1 MSDASSRRTLRVL
14 IVEDSEDEA
23 ALFLRELQRGGYEP
37 DYEIVDTPEGMERAL
52 TSDGEPWELILSDYV
67 MPRFRAPEALEILRG
82 LGYDTPFIIISGKVG
97 EDLVVEAMRSGAQD
111 YIFKDNLA
119 RLNAAVERE
128 LREAGE
134 RRERRRVEAALRRTE
149 EKYRSI
155 FENSAGGIFQTAT
168 DGRLL
173 TTNPAFA
180 HMLGYE
186 SPDDMLR
193 VVTDVSRQV
202 YADPSQA
209 QEFLSILR
217 ESGAV
222 FGYEFRAVR
231 KDGSEIL
238 LSLKARLG
246 RDEADDI
253 EVVEGAAENITE
265 RKWVEEEMRESEE
278 RFRATFDQA
287 AVGFL
292 QVDLGGSW
300 LRFNDKFCDI
310 LGYSREELSR
320 TSVFDLIDPED
331 FDKDFERGVNM
342 LAGEIREYTEEKLV
356 VGKEGRRVWINLNV
370 SLVYDTADEPRYF
383 IAVVED
389 ISERKWAEEELSL
402 RERAI
407 DASVNGIVLTDPTQP
422 DNPIVYVN
430 SAFERMTGY
439 SAEEAI
445 GLNCRFLQ
453 GDEGDQ
459 PQLDELRAAIRESRE
474 CRVVLKN
481 RRKDGTLFWNALS
494 LSPVF
499 DERERLIRFVGVQE
513 DITERR
519 RAEEELVWLASFPM
533 LNPYPIVET
542 NLDGEPTYL
551 NPAAEA
557 HFPNVRFLA
566 ARHPALMGLEE
577 AHEKIRA
584 SDGHPI
590 TREIKIG
597 DKYYHQTISR
607 VPEDDLLRIYATDI
621 TERRHAEEAVRA
633 SEERFRSLVQNASDV
648 IVVLDIS
655 GTIIYESPAIENIL
669 GFTAE
674 ERIGT
679 IAFDHIH
686 PEDRERVMQTF
697 DDYVGR
703 GDARETVEYR
713 ARDKSGAWH
722 YFEAV
727 GTNLLE
733 DPVVKGIVVNTRD
746 ITKRKHAE
754 KELRESE
761 ERYRAF
767 IAQSSEGILRYE
779 LEKPV
784 SIDLPAEEQVE
795 LFYRHAYLAECN
807 DTLARMYGFSSAE
820 EIVGARLGDIM
831 PYSISANVEVLK
843 AGVSNGYK
851 IVNKESQESDWM
863 GNPKYFS
870 NNLTGIVENGELI
883 RGWGTQRDI
892 TSQKN
897 IELALRQS
905 EALYRTV
912 VEQAAENIFVVD
924 VETREILE
932 ANASLGRSLGYTE
945 EELQNMK
952 LYDIVDHDRESV
964 DENIERILSS
974 GRFFIGERV
983 YRRKDGTSVDVEVT
997 VSSIS
1002 YQGRSALCIVAHDV
1016 TERKRIEEAMR
1027 EVREAERTR
1036 IARDL
1041 HDDILQDMVYALQEI
1056 QMLQITNLDGGDP
1069 ALEDTAE
1076 ALRRSVEGLRVA
1088 IFELRLSENLER
1100 SFRSSMQALLEMN
1113 RRMSRNRF
1121 IIDMSVSDGF
1131 PQDIPEPKGREL
1143 VRIIQEAL
1151 SNARRHASPNH
1162 VWVELGVDA
1171 ENVWV
1176 QVTDDGKGFVPSD
1189 AGGGGGISSM
1199 QHRSRSLGGETKI
1212 ESQPGNGTRMRF
1224 ETSLENLMEQ

>member
-52 TSDGEPWELILSDYV
+52 TSDGEPWELVLSDYV

-97 EDLVVEAMRSGAQD
+97 EDLAVEAMRSGAQD

-134 RRERRRVEAALRRTE
+134 RRCVEAALRRTE

-155 FENSAGGIFQTAT
+155 FENSAEGIFQTDA
-168 DGRLL
+168 DGCLL
-173 TTNPAFA
+173 TANHAFA
-180 HMLGYE
+180 QMLGYE
-186 SPDDMLR
+186 SADEMLR
-193 VVTDVSRQV
+193 VVTDVGRQV
-202 YADPSQA
+202 YADPEQA
-209 QEFLSILR
+209 QEFLGVLR
-217 ESGAV
+217 ENGAV
-222 FGYEFRAVR
+222 FGYEFQAVR
-231 KDGSEIL
+231 KDGSEVL
-238 LSLKARLG
+238 LSVNARLG
-246 RDEADDI
+246 RDEVDDI
-253 EVVEGAAENITE
+253 AVVEGAAENITE
-265 RKWVEEEMRESEE
+265 RK
-278 RFRATFDQA
+278 
-287 AVGFL
+287 
-292 QVDLGGSW
+292 
-300 LRFNDKFCDI
+300 
-310 LGYSREELSR
+310 
-320 TSVFDLIDPED
+320 
-331 FDKDFERGVNM
+331 
-342 LAGEIREYTEEKLV
+342 
-356 VGKEGRRVWINLNV
+356 RV
-370 SLVYDTADEPRYF
+370 
-383 IAVVED
+383 
-389 ISERKWAEEELSL
+389 
-402 RERAI
+402 
-407 DASVNGIVLTDPTQP
+407 
-422 DNPIVYVN
+422 
-430 SAFERMTGY
+430 
-439 SAEEAI
+439 
-445 GLNCRFLQ
+445 
-453 GDEGDQ
+453 
-459 PQLDELRAAIRESRE
+459 
-474 CRVVLKN
+474 
-481 RRKDGTLFWNALS
+481 
-494 LSPVF
+494 
-499 DERERLIRFVGVQE
+499 
-513 DITERR
+513 
-519 RAEEELVWLASFPM
+519 
-533 LNPYPIVET
+533 
-542 NLDGEPTYL
+542 
-551 NPAAEA
+551 
-557 HFPNVRFLA
+557 
-566 ARHPALMGLEE
+566 
-577 AHEKIRA
+577 
-584 SDGHPI
+584 
-590 TREIKIG
+590 
-597 DKYYHQTISR
+597 
-607 VPEDDLLRIYATDI
+607 
-621 TERRHAEEAVRA
+621 
-633 SEERFRSLVQNASDV
+633 
-648 IVVLDIS
+648 
-655 GTIIYESPAIENIL
+655 
-669 GFTAE
+669 
-674 ERIGT
+674 
-679 IAFDHIH
+679 
-686 PEDRERVMQTF
+686 
-697 DDYVGR
+697 
-703 GDARETVEYR
+703 
-713 ARDKSGAWH
+713 
-722 YFEAV
+722 
-727 GTNLLE
+727 
-733 DPVVKGIVVNTRD
+733 
-746 ITKRKHAE
+746 E

-761 ERYRAF
+761 DRYRAF

-779 LEKPV
+779 LETPV
-784 SIDLPAEEQVE
+784 STELPAEEQVE

-820 EIVGARLGDIM
+820 EIVGVRLGDIM

-952 LYDIVDHDRESV
+952 LYDIVDHNRESV

-997 VSSIS
+997 VSAIS
-1002 YQGRSALCIVAHDV
+1002 YRGRNALCIVAHDV

-1036 IARDL
+1036 IAREL

-1100 SFRSSMQALLEMN
+1100 SFHSSMQALLEMN

-1121 IIDMSVSDGF
+1121 IIDMSISDEF

-1189 AGGGGGISSM
+1189 AGGGIGVSSM
-1199 QHRSRSLGGETKI
+1199 QHRSRLLGGETKI